1 MADGIIRKKLVIY
14 KGLTPSKAINMNP
27 TVVIGLGNRLLADE
41 GIGLVMLEALAR
53 KAASPG
59 RSAPAEPGEFPA
71 VDFLEL
77 GTGGLAVL
85 HALAGRKT
93 ALILD
98 CARMGAVPGTMRRF
112 TPDTVRASDA
122 PPRLSLHEG
131 NVLDL
136 IALARRVGECP
147 ERLIIFGIQPVT
159 LAPGE
164 TVSPVLQARLP
175 EYLGVIMQELKA
187 F

>member
-1 MADGIIRKKLVIY
+1 
-14 KGLTPSKAINMNP
+14 MNP
-27 TVVIGLGNRLLADE
+27 TVVIGLGNRLLSDE
-41 GIGLVMLEALAR
+41 GIGLVLLEALAR
-53 KAASPG
+53 EAA
-59 RSAPAEPGEFPA
+59 EFPA

-77 GTGGLAVL
+77 GTGGMAVL

-98 CARMGAVPGTMRRF
+98 CARMGAAPGTMRRF

-122 PPRLSLHEG
+122 PPRFSLHEG

-147 ERLIIFGIQPVT
+147 ERLIIFGIQPGT
-159 LAPGE
+159 LVPGE
-164 TVSPVLQARLP
+164 TVSQVLQARLP
-175 EYLGVIMQELKA
+175 DYLGVIGKELYIYSGHSA
-187 F
+187 LVGQYA

>member
-1 MADGIIRKKLVIY
+1 
-14 KGLTPSKAINMNP
+14 MNP
-27 TVVIGLGNRLLADE
+27 TVVIGLGNRLLSDK
-41 GIGLVMLEALAR
+41 GIGLVILEALAR
-53 KAASPG
+53 KAT
-59 RSAPAEPGEFPA
+59 EFPN

-98 CARMGAVPGTMRRF
+98 CARMGAAPGTMRRF
-112 TPDTVRASDA
+112 TLDTVRASDA
-122 PPRLSLHEG
+122 PPRLSLHKG

-136 IALARRVGECP
+136 IALVRRMGECP
-147 ERLIIFGIQPVT
+147 ERVIIFGIQPGT

-175 EYLGVIMQELKA
+175 EYCALITKELKA
-187 F
+187 LLT

>member
-1 MADGIIRKKLVIY
+1 
-14 KGLTPSKAINMNP
+14 MNP
-27 TVVIGLGNRLLADE
+27 TVVIGLGNKLLADE
-41 GIGLVMLEALAR
+41 GIGLVLLEALAR
-53 KAASPG
+53 KAAS
-59 RSAPAEPGEFPA
+59 PGEFPA

-98 CARMGAVPGTMRRF
+98 CARMGLAPGALRRF

-122 PPRLSLHEG
+122 PPRFSPHEG
-131 NVLDL
+131 NLLDL
-136 IALARRVGECP
+136 IALARRTGACP
-147 ERLIIFGIQPVT
+147 ERIVIFGIQPAT

-164 TVSPVLQARLP
+164 KISPLLQAHLP
-175 EYLGVIMQELKA
+175 EYIGAIGKELASIQESE
-187 F
+187 FRRQNSE